1 MGTQG
6 LIYQFIILR
15 ALVGFLGEKLQFGWW
30 DSNFLGETGLKF
42 LSIVCP
48 RSAFAAGINS
58 VTESARRLHDERIG
72 KGGVYHLFR
81 LSPGMEQSIHEHL
94 TFFDYSELLQLLQT
108 KDTALEKLQTYTNGD
123 VKASEGPI
131 QIGTSK
137 DISQDSAIKNL
148 AIHYADALNKRIQ
161 TFPYFI
167 VR

>member
-48 RSAFAAGINS
+48 RSAFPAGINS
-58 VTESARRLHDERIG
+58 VTEAARRLHDDRIG

-81 LSPGMEQSIHEHL
+81 LSPGMEQTIHEHL
-94 TFFDYSELLQLLQT
+94 VCFDYSELSQLLQT
-108 KDTALEKLQTYTNGD
+108 KDTVLEKLQAYTNGD
-123 VKASEGPI
+123 FRASEGPI

-137 DISQDSAIKNL
+137 EISQDSTIKNL
-148 AIHYADALNKRIQ
+148 AKYYADAFNKKIQ

-167 VR
+167 VS